1 MVRFEVY
8 RSRKLMICELIISLL
23 LLIMSI
29 IGIVSVWYN
38 AWFSSYALFSLSV
51 GLLILSIAILDSAFK
66 GLRQKLK
73 ICSDRIIVQKT
84 FSKLECRFSEIT
96 EIKTFT
102 ENGAKKAKRKTVFTI
117 YKDKCT
123 YFDFDE
129 GMVNSEKLIDVL
141 VRIGYIIRTKDGSY
155 ESLRKLYIKE

>member
-8 RSRKLMICELIISLL
+8 NSRKLVICELIISLL
-23 LLIMSI
+23 LLILSI
-29 IGIVSVWYN
+29 IGIVSVWNN
-38 AWFSSYALFSLSV
+38 AWFSSSALFSRSV
-51 GLLILSIAILDSAFK
+51 GLLILSIAILELAFK

-96 EIKTFT
+96 KIKTFT
-102 ENGAKKAKRKTVFTI
+102 KNGAKKAKPKTEFTI
-117 YKDKCT
+117 YKDKYT

-129 GMVNSEKLIDVL
+129 SMVNSEKLIDVL
-141 VRIGYIIRTKDGSY
+141 VRLGYILRMKDGSY
-155 ESLRKLYIKE
+155 ESLRK